1 MSTKIIGNQI
11 DQVTRAIIEALQVTE
26 QINLPALNQSQVN
39 ALGTPAFGT
48 VVYNST
54 EDMAQIYKQ
63 DAAQGVAGWTDVGG
77 GGPSLGE
84 KSIIRTNANII
95 EENITVGS
103 TANGGPEFQ
112 NGATIGPVT
121 IANGYTVTIEN
132 GASWNIIG
140 EEDGATAQ
148 FNDVTVDG
156 NLSVTGLFHFSETKE
171 SITFYNTSGNVDHN
185 YQNNG
190 TIFVNK
196 TGGGDFTVNLT
207 NVPTDGAGYT
217 FTVVVNNGGG
227 DGVPDTLNIDG
238 QQQTIQWAGGSAPGM
253 SGQLCV
259 VSFGIIA
266 YNVGTDGQFTVL
278 GSGSNYG

>member
-11 DQVTRAIIEALQVTE
+11 DQVTRAIMEALQVTE

-48 VVYNST
+48 LVYNTS

-63 DAAQGVAGWTDVGG
+63 DAAQGVAGWDDVGG

-84 KSIIRTNANII
+84 DSIIRTNANTI

-103 TANGGPEFQ
+103 VANGGPEFQ

-156 NLSVTGLFHFSETKE
+156 NLSVTGLFHFSQTKE
-171 SITFYNTSGNVDHN
+171 SITFYNTSGTVDHN

-190 TIFVNK
+190 TVFVNK
-196 TGGGDFTVNLT
+196 SGGGNFTVNLT
-207 NVPTDGAGYT
+207 NVPTDGAGYK

-227 DGVPDTLNIDG
+227 SGVPSTLNIDG
-238 QQQTIQWAGGSAPGM
+238 QQQTIQWAGNSTPGM

-259 VSFGIIA
+259 VTFTIIA